1 MASYAIDLKRSAE
14 RDLRKLPPSLV
25 PTIVNR
31 VEALANDPFPRQSAK
46 LVGSDVTYR
55 LRAGVYRIIYE
66 VDSDTRV
73 ITVHHIRH
81 RREAY
86 RQT

>member
-1 MASYAIDLKRSAE
+1 MASYTIDFKRSAE

-25 PTIVNR
+25 PAIVSR
-31 VEALANDPFPRQSAK
+31 TEALATDPFPRQSIK
-46 LVGSDVTYR
+46 LVSSETTYR
-55 LRAGVYRIIYE
+55 LRIGVYRVIYD
-66 VDSDTRV
+66 VDPAARV
-73 ITVHHIRH
+73 ITVHYIRH